1 MRYLRSKAGNT
12 HLLLPASYCK
22 YLQTPLYLILSDISF
37 TVQFIWWQGQSVR
50 DLFPPASARPTTNL
64 CTKQTTLLYTSSP
77 THPIWPTLSSGLP
90 NLRFPFGHLGL
101 R

>member
-50 DLFPPASARPTTNL
+50 DLFPPASARPPTNF
-64 CTKQTTLLYTSSP
+64 Y
-77 THPIWPTLSSGLP
+77 
-90 NLRFPFGHLGL
+90 RFPLFFPSSRFLSHHGQWGKSTSAAQV
-101 R
+101 